1 MKQNVFGVIL
11 FSIIV
16 GTAVIVG
23 EFFVVLPTPPAIE
36 EKPLVFESK
45 SRCGKTSRNG
55 FGKIKLTQAVLNP
68 QTNQLFTSLLV
79 ERPHSSADY
88 MGLTY
93 HFYTKVGAE
102 TRYLASETVAIRPDF
117 NSNEK
122 VAHEITSSY
131 EWLDSLATKNNI
143 YVMATPGGNGFA
155 KSQSIPRFDELNAT
169 PVLLMK
175 GKN

>member
-1 MKQNVFGVIL
+1 MKQNIFGVIL

-16 GTAVIVG
+16 GTAVIVS
-23 EFFVVLPTPPAIE
+23 EFFVVLPIPPAIE

-45 SRCGKTSRNG
+45 SRGGKTHRND

-68 QTNQLFTSLLV
+68 KTNQLFTSLMI
-79 ERPHSSADY
+79 ERPNSSADY

-93 HFYTKVGAE
+93 HFYTKEGAE

-117 NSNEK
+117 NSKEQAN
-122 VAHEITSSY
+122 HEITPSY
-131 EWLDSLATKNNI
+131 AWLDSLVSKNNI
-143 YVMATPGGNGFA
+143 YVMAIPESNCFS

-175 GKN
+175 DKN